1 MNSKVLVVSH
11 NCFSKVSNNGKTL
24 ESIFSSFPK
33 NDIGQVFFTEDSNI
47 DFDFC
52 DNYYRITDSNVID
65 SLFKGKSS
73 CGQALSAFEKGFD
86 LTTQKQ
92 KSLLKFAKSKKYNA
106 AVFRDLLWSF
116 GSWKSNSFIKWC
128 KKFNPDIIFYVG
140 GNYGFSHNISC
151 FLSKY
156 FDIPLVSYFTDD
168 YLIYPKNKNFFEYLQ
183 KIRMKFF
190 YERTIKNSSLCFA
203 IGDIMADEYSKY
215 FGKKFHPIMN
225 SIDMRILH
233 PYVEREEIILSYFG
247 GLHLDRWKM
256 ILRLANSLTNG
267 VINVYSIEKPSEEIL
282 LEFKK
287 FNINFKGA
295 VKGEDLDREILKS
308 DILLHVEADDEYNR
322 ALTKLSISTKIPE
335 YLMFGRMVLGFGP
348 LELAS
353 MRVLSDNNIGKV
365 ISSSI
370 TDNCLKSE
378 LNKITSNFKLRQK
391 IAVNGYKYA
400 VQNFDNKIIS
410 KKFKKNIETLTSNH
424 EN

>member
-1 MNSKVLVVSH
+1 MKSKVLVVSH

-33 NDIGQVFFTEDSNI
+33 NDLGQVFFTEDSNI

-52 DNYYRITDSNVID
+52 DNFYRITDSNVID
-65 SLFKGKSS
+65 SLLKGKSN
-73 CGQALSAFEKGFD
+73 CGQALSSFENGFD

-92 KSLLKFAKSKKYNA
+92 NNLLKFAKFKKYNSA
-106 AVFRDLLWSF
+106 IFRDLLWSF

-128 KKFNPDIIFYVG
+128 KNFNPDIIFYVG
-140 GNYGFSHNISC
+140 GNYGFSHNISY

-156 FDIPLVSYFTDD
+156 FEVPLVTYFTDD
-168 YLIYPKNKNFFEYLQ
+168 YLIYPKNKNFFEYIQ
-183 KIRMKFF
+183 KIRMKIF
-190 YERTIKNSSLCFA
+190 YERTIKHSSLCFA

-267 VINVYSIEKPSEEIL
+267 IINVYSIEKPSEEIL

-295 VKGEDLDREILKS
+295 VKGEDLEKEILKS

-353 MRVLSDNNIGKV
+353 MKVLSNNNIGKV

-370 TDNCLKSE
+370 SDNCLKSE
-378 LNKITSNFKLRQK
+378 LYEITSNFKLRQK
-391 IAVNGYKYA
+391 IAINGYEYA

-410 KKFKKNIETLTSNH
+410 KKFKKNIETLILNY